1 MCPQQQ
7 VIRDFGKSRAKALQD
22 IKAGL
27 PMRGRLVQQQQPGPP
42 QQGADEGDAL
52 PLAARQLRG
61 AVSDRGVQ
69 AVGQA
74 LDEGVELRPGQDV
87 ADVVVRRAGR
97 REDQVLVQRAGKHW
111 RVLLHV
117 PDGRPQLGQGPV
129 ALRAAAIPTAGSFR
143 PPPEPAMAP
152 HPVLC

>member
-1 MCPQQQ
+1 MPQQQ
-7 VIRDFGKSRAKALQD
+7 VIRDFGKSRAKALKD

-42 QQGADEGDAL
+42 QQGADKGDAL

-61 AVSDRGVQ
+61 AVSDWGVQ

-87 ADVVVRRAGR
+87 ADVVVRRAGAAKIR
-97 REDQVLVQRAGKHW
+97 FSCSVPASTGASCSTCPMADRSSDRDQ
-111 RVLLHV
+111 LH
-117 PDGRPQLGQGPV
+117 
-129 ALRAAAIPTAGSFR
+129 
-143 PPPEPAMAP
+143 
-152 HPVLC
+152 